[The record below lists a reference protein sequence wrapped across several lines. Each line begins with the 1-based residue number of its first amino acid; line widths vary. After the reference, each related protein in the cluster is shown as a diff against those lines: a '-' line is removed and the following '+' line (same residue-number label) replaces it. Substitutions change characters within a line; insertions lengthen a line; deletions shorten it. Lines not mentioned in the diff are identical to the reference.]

1 LRESF
6 SRDFPLYQAEV
17 PHDMRWISL
26 LKTWT
31 VLILI
36 AATLAAAGCSSAP
49 SAPPVEPEKPPAE
62 TPPPPPTTPTQP
74 APEPPKAENPAPQIL
89 LYKPEA
95 LLAGETKPFRSAALP
110 PGTETHAMNMQ
121 DDRGTAVLYPSPW
134 TQSSGIYLLD
144 LTTGTASKL
153 KGPDPNGWYA
163 YGALLADGRL
173 LLVGNQVWIGDP
185 TGDQFT
191 AVAKVGLTWLVE
203 PSPSGRYLAL
213 WGPNQKGNYT
223 LVDLK
228 TGDVQTRTGPFRRCV
243 QDGGVTLAWS
253 PDERYLAGTDCDN
266 DATGEG
272 LRTRIIDPFSGEAVR
287 TLEGK
292 YVVAW
297 LPDGRFLTLKQPGH
311 PSASM
316 LVLDPEGT
324 VLAEMDGYA
333 RSSPDGRFLL
343 QVINTGV
350 DTKFLMNLA
359 TGERVLLNLPGTL
372 LWTEGN
378 AIYEIR

>member
-1 LRESF
+1 
-6 SRDFPLYQAEV
+6 
-17 PHDMRWISL
+17 MRWKSL

-31 VLILI
+31 VLMLI
-36 AATLAAAGCSSAP
+36 VATLAAAGCSSAP
-49 SAPPVEPEKPPAE
+49 SEPPVDPEIPPAE
-62 TPPPPPTTPTQP
+62 TPAPATPPPTPTTPTPP

-89 LYKPEA
+89 LHKPEA
-95 LLAGETKPFRSAALP
+95 LLAGETKHFRSVALP

-121 DDRGTAVLYPSPW
+121 DDQGTAVLYPSPW

-144 LTTGTASKL
+144 LTQGTASKL
-153 KGPDPNGWYA
+153 TGPDPNGWYA
-163 YGALLADGRL
+163 YGALLTDGRL

-185 TGDQFT
+185 TGEQFT
-191 AVAKVGLTWLVE
+191 AVAEVGLTWLVE

-228 TGDVQTRTGPFRRCV
+228 TGEVQTRMGPFRRCI

-272 LRTRIIDPFSGEAVR
+272 VRTRIIDSFSGEVVR

-297 LPDGRFLTLKQPGH
+297 LPDGRFLTLKQPGL

-316 LVLDPEGT
+316 LMLDPEGT

-333 RSSPDGRFLL
+333 RPSPDGRFLL

-350 DTKFLMNLA
+350 DTQFLMKLA
-359 TGERVLLNLPGTL
+359 TGERVPLNLPGTL
-372 LWTEGN
+372 LWTSGN